1 MSMLKTKTKA
11 KNKTQLFT
19 NAHKIMYNASSLT
32 VRGKKVETK
41 KKKGKNVLWLIY
53 LNSGV
58 THWR

>member
-41 KKKGKNVLWLIY
+41 QKKKKKEKMCY
-53 LNSGV
+53 D
-58 THWR
+58 

>member
-32 VRGKKVETK
+32 VRGKKVKTKQK
-41 KKKGKNVLWLIY
+41 KKRKKCAMIDVFK
-53 LNSGV
+53 
-58 THWR
+58 